1 MNNSKNVVV
10 SRKWNDLTKKTLI
23 IFLQNFVESEDKIH
37 KLSMSNNVPMA
48 DIQSSFQTGQS
59 NFVITMINI
68 QSINARFDNLYSIMN
83 NLSASGQY
91 FGAIF
96 LQETWLTSDTDMPP
110 FAAQLWIDISRCA
123 NYGGLIIYLHEKYCS
138 EVRNLYSS
146 SDIWE
151 GLVIHVNGHDLRE
164 RLTIGNIYRP
174 PHDNSK
180 TQKHRNLY
188 QWNVANYR

>member
-1 MNNSKNVVV
+1 
-10 SRKWNDLTKKTLI
+10 
-23 IFLQNFVESEDKIH
+23 
-37 KLSMSNNVPMA
+37 MSNNVPMA

-110 FAAQLWIDISRCA
+110 FAA
-123 NYGGLIIYLHEKYCS
+123 
-138 EVRNLYSS
+138 
-146 SDIWE
+146 
-151 GLVIHVNGHDLRE
+151 
-164 RLTIGNIYRP
+164 RL
-174 PHDNSK
+174 
-180 TQKHRNLY
+180 
-188 QWNVANYR
+188 